1 MATAHGNT
9 EERGRSSGTPAMAS
23 GGSLES
29 GEDSL
34 NSRDFS
40 HSNNPPFASEE
51 SVLLL
56 PFGRCSFL
64 PAIVDAFAGEEI
76 PLDETTDR
84 LVYRL
89 KGAPSPI
96 TLVYSGMGSP
106 AAANA
111 LEMAAHAGARR
122 VVVFGACG
130 GVVQAVGVGELVVAT
145 GAVRGEGTSGY
156 YAPPGFPAAFD
167 PLLTAGLWS
176 AATASG
182 VGAHSGV
189 VYTTDAGYRQG
200 GEIYDDCAG
209 LVIGVESE
217 CAAVAVVGA
226 RLGLETGALF
236 FCTDNVTLAKK
247 KDRGY
252 RGLADP
258 RVRRGFVAGLEA
270 TIGVLSSPIE

>member
-1 MATAHGNT
+1 MTT
-9 EERGRSSGTPAMAS
+9 RR
-23 GGSLES
+23 
-29 GEDSL
+29 
-34 NSRDFS
+34 FS
-40 HSNNPPFASEE
+40 NANNPPFACDE

-56 PFGRCSFL
+56 PFGRRSFL
-64 PAIVDAFAGEEI
+64 PAIVEMWDGNEI

-111 LEMAAHAGARR
+111 LEMAVHAGARR

-130 GVVQAVGVGELVVAT
+130 GVAQAVGVGDLVVAT

-167 PLLTAGLWS
+167 PLLTAQLWR
-176 AATASG
+176 ATGEASVG
-182 VGAHSGV
+182 VHRGV

-200 GEIYDDCAG
+200 REIYEDCAG

-226 RLGLETGALF
+226 RLGLETGALL
-236 FCTDNVTLAKK
+236 FCTDNVTLPKK

-258 RVRRGFVAGLEA
+258 RVRRGFNAGLEA
-270 TIGVLSSPIE
+270 AIGVLSSPIE